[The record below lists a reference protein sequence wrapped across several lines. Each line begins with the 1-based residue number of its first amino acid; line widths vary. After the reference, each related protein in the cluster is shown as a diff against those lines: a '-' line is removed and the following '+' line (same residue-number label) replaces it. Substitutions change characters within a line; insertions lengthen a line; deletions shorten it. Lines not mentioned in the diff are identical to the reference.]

1 LFPGSP
7 GKKETFSMSYRVFLS
22 HSAAD
27 GPWVKWIAEN
37 AIKIGIEVYLYE
49 HDAQPGRLIADKVK
63 QAISASDALMVLL
76 TSNSQF
82 SAYVQ
87 QEVGFA
93 EASRKLVI
101 PLVQP
106 GVQERSLAML
116 QGREYVPF
124 DPRDPAK
131 ALASLLDYLQRLKEA
146 KEATQAR
153 AALVGLGALVVL
165 ALLASSSE

>member
-1 LFPGSP
+1 V
-7 GKKETFSMSYRVFLS
+7 SYRLFLS
-22 HSAAD
+22 HSATD
-27 GPWVKWIAEN
+27 GQWVKWIADD

-49 HDAQPGRLIADKVK
+49 HDTQPGKLIADKVN
-63 QAISASDALMVLL
+63 QAIVASDALMVLL
-76 TSNSQF
+76 TPNSQF

-93 EASRKLVI
+93 EARGKLVI

-116 QGREYVPF
+116 QGREYVAF
-124 DPRDPAK
+124 DPRDPTR
-131 ALASLLDYLQRLKEA
+131 ALASLLEYLQRLKAA

-153 AALVGLGALVVL
+153 AALVGLGALIVL